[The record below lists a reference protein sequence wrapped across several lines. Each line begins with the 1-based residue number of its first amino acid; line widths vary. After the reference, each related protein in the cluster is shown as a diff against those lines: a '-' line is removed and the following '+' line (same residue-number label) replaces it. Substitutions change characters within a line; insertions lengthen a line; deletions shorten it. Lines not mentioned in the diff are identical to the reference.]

1 METVQKRQEESVILE
16 YKFSS
21 LDDDDKPKLRF
32 EIRGQTGERSYED
45 RSVYLKVD
53 TNAPIPEEV
62 PAPSIVAEGE
72 TVCEEAQPTS
82 TCRHAEP
89 NFNMWLNG
97 EDAISLGLHLI
108 EQGKFALESNM
119 INHQAIHT
127 FSCYRRY
134 LAEDRIEEVNFEVI
148 DNDPPNYGSGFRL
161 YKITPTWKAEMAPEY
176 NDDFTFEKIIYWSP
190 FEQEYADQLDM
201 YTLGAS
207 YSFDGY
213 DREAEVR
220 AFKESVRLMSGN
232 DV

>member
-1 METVQKRQEESVILE
+1 METVQKQEEESVILE

-21 LDDDDKPKLRF
+21 LDDEGDPKIQF

-45 RSVYLKVD
+45 RSVYLAVKG
-53 TNAPIPEEV
+53 TQPIPEEE
-62 PAPSIVAEGE
+62 PAPPIHAEGE

-97 EDAISLGLHLI
+97 EDAIELGLKLI

-127 FSCYRRY
+127 INRYRSY
-134 LAEDRIEEVNFEVI
+134 LMEERVDEVKFKVI
-148 DNDPPNYGSGFRL
+148 DNEPPNYGIGFRL
-161 YKITPTWKAEMAPEY
+161 YQITPVWKEEMVPEY
-176 NDDFTFEKIIYWSP
+176 DGDFTFQKVIYWSP
-190 FEQEYADQLDM
+190 FDGEYADQLDY

-213 DREAEVR
+213 DREEELR
-220 AFKESVRLMSGN
+220 KFKESVRLMSGN